1 MNIAILGYG
10 TVGSGVALII
20 EQAHTPFTKKLHVKH
35 ILIRKGKNKIL
46 PTMCDDIH
54 TILND
59 KDCDTV
65 VETMGGIEPA
75 HTYILQA
82 LKSGK
87 HVVTANKAV
96 VAKYLQEFIECAK
109 ENHVKFYFEATTG
122 GGIPWIEGLDK
133 AMRIDEIDHIYGIF
147 NGTSNYILDHME
159 RYNADF
165 DKILKEAQSL
175 GYAEADP
182 SADIDGFDIRN
193 KLRISAS
200 LAYAFHVPED
210 FPVYGIRTITK
221 QDITYFKH
229 LGYHIRLVA
238 KTKRQGN
245 KYGCVVEPVLFP
257 QNEIESNTKNNYNVI
272 TLHGKTIGDLKFY
285 GQGAGKLPTANA
297 IVQDMIDINEN
308 TTRFETSFTNQMH
321 YDKSLCLCDYI
332 VRTSPKA
339 FGAFSD
345 CSYTLDTYQGCE
357 YLHIKKVAVYL
368 MHQYMR
374 EVMKTDPNAFM
385 ASIFEGENDD

>member
-147 NGTSNYILDHME
+147 NGTSNYILEHME
-159 RYNADF
+159 RYDADF
-165 DKILKEAQSL
+165 DKI
-175 GYAEADP
+175 
-182 SADIDGFDIRN
+182 
-193 KLRISAS
+193 
-200 LAYAFHVPED
+200 
-210 FPVYGIRTITK
+210 
-221 QDITYFKH
+221 
-229 LGYHIRLVA
+229 
-238 KTKRQGN
+238 
-245 KYGCVVEPVLFP
+245 
-257 QNEIESNTKNNYNVI
+257 
-272 TLHGKTIGDLKFY
+272 
-285 GQGAGKLPTANA
+285 
-297 IVQDMIDINEN
+297 
-308 TTRFETSFTNQMH
+308 
-321 YDKSLCLCDYI
+321 
-332 VRTSPKA
+332 
-339 FGAFSD
+339 
-345 CSYTLDTYQGCE
+345 
-357 YLHIKKVAVYL
+357 
-368 MHQYMR
+368 
-374 EVMKTDPNAFM
+374 
-385 ASIFEGENDD
+385 